1 MQSIVSVSVQ
11 LIFHIAVKKR
21 QNLTFDRL
29 PPSVYI
35 FYGVKVYKKSIFLTT
50 YPPPLLNVVCER
62 PLSGISCYMTIYWP
76 PNIRHCDC
84 TMKYWFIKK
93 EWHSLQKNCQENQ
106 KNIHWNSVTTSG
118 YGPTDATAELTWP
131 STTPQWGQNLSE
143 VGFELIFS
151 YFFAFLSWYFIMMFL
166 QVEPKMN
173 QKISIF

>member
-1 MQSIVSVSVQ
+1 MTFCKHLYHRKCKRRGVRGQ
-11 LIFHIAVKKR
+11 KKP
-21 QNLTFDRL
+21 NL
-29 PPSVYI
+29 V
-35 FYGVKVYKKSIFLTT
+35 
-50 YPPPLLNVVCER
+50 NVVCER

-143 VGFELIFS
+143 VGFELIF
-151 YFFAFLSWYFIMMFL
+151 YHDVLASWTKN
-166 QVEPKMN
+166 VSKN
-173 QKISIF
+173 

>member
-1 MQSIVSVSVQ
+1 MPCIP
-11 LIFHIAVKKR
+11 A
-21 QNLTFDRL
+21 
-29 PPSVYI
+29 
-35 FYGVKVYKKSIFLTT
+35 
-50 YPPPLLNVVCER
+50 
-62 PLSGISCYMTIYWP
+62 LSGISCYMTIYWP

-143 VGFELIFS
+143 VGFESLFS
-151 YFFAFLSWYFIMMFL
+151 YLFFIFLLFLVDILSWCSIVKTVYFRRYYSDIII
-166 QVEPKMN
+166 K
-173 QKISIF
+173 KISKLIKLLVVLLKPNEII

>member
-1 MQSIVSVSVQ
+1 MPCIP
-11 LIFHIAVKKR
+11 A
-21 QNLTFDRL
+21 
-29 PPSVYI
+29 
-35 FYGVKVYKKSIFLTT
+35 
-50 YPPPLLNVVCER
+50 
-62 PLSGISCYMTIYWP
+62 LSGISCYMTIYWP

-143 VGFELIFS
+143 VGFESLFS
-151 YFFAFLSWYFIMMFL
+151 YFFAFLSWYFIKMFL
-166 QVEPKMN
+166 QVEPKMY
-173 QKISIF
+173 QKICIFLVQLLSCIFCFFDNPVAFLSISRFAFLFEIFCKRFVSIREGI